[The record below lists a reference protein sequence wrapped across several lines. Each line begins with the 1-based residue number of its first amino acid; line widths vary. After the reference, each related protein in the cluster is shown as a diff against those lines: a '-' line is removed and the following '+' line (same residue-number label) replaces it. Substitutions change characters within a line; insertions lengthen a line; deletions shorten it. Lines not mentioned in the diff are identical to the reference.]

1 MGQEVARFIRQMS
14 DFLFEKPGSQLRF
27 LNRFLFSYIGTLTF
41 FAILFFR
48 RYFPFVNVSI
58 PVGSMGPFGN
68 VSIPVGSMGPFGN
81 ANIPVGSMG
90 PFGNANIPVGSM
102 GPFGNANIPVGSMGP
117 FGNANIPV
125 GSMGPFGNVNIPVEP
140 IDPLGIA
147 VYSISLAFIS
157 FLAIPAAVVVSMID
171 KGHSP
176 FRLYFGGYVALY
188 LPWMLQL
195 LAT

>member
-58 PVGSMGPFGN
+58 PVEPMGPFGN
-68 VSIPVGSMGPFGN
+68 VS
-81 ANIPVGSMG
+81 
-90 PFGNANIPVGSM
+90 
-102 GPFGNANIPVGSMGP
+102 IPVGSMGP